1 MIIGDSMISLS
12 ATLITMALCFYS
24 IGVWAEKHA
33 KLLKRWHVITFWAGF
48 LFDVLGTYVMH
59 LISTRPFNFTDIHTL
74 TGQLALWLML
84 IHASWATLT
93 IFKGTEKARQ
103 AFHKY
108 SLMVWLFWLIPYFGG
123 MFMGMTR

>member
-74 TGQLALWLML
+74 
-84 IHASWATLT
+84 WATIT

-123 MFMGMTR
+123 MFMGMSK